1 MALIWDKH
9 FGDTHLVRGE
19 GVHVLQEGLPHLR
32 AALEH
37 TGQLWWRQLE
47 ENIVGLR
54 FGALAAL
61 HKALPHFRI
70 LPHLCNQPAVNQCT
84 GLSAQDYKM
93 IDEYEITGTG
103 Q

>member
-1 MALIWDKH
+1 M
-9 FGDTHLVRGE
+9 
-19 GVHVLQEGLPHLR
+19 HVLQEGLPHLR

-70 LPHLCNQPAVNQCT
+70 LPHLYNQPTVNQCT

-93 IDEYEITGTG
+93 RDEYEITGIG